1 MISYVCSNF
10 DMPKFLSYIFAASSM
25 NVCLLVRMRWND
37 KHDRCMLR
45 FVMDA
50 VIRCMVRVWDE

>member
-25 NVCLLVRMRWND
+25 NVCLLVWMRWND

-45 FVMDA
+45 FVMVDKHD
-50 VIRCMVRVWDE
+50 RYMLGLG

>member
-10 DMPKFLSYIFAASSM
+10 DMPKFLSYIFVASSM

-37 KHDRCMLR
+37 KHDRCMVR
-45 FVMDA
+45 FVMVDKHD
-50 VIRCMVRVWDE
+50 RYMLGLG